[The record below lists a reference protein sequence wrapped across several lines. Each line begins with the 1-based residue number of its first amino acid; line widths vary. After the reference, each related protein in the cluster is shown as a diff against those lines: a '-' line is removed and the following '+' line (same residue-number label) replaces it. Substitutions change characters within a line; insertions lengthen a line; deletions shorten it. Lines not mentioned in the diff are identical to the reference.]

1 MRSYDSWR
9 DLAPVLKSSGRIWLY
24 MAEFGV
30 LAAVSLS
37 DLPLVLK
44 IVCWAIGALVLGVF
58 GKVTYSL
65 GRRLETEEA
74 LPILER
80 DRRAPVIYLRS
91 FTADRSSIQ
100 GDLPAQGADT
110 DEDLYASLLGDLGP
124 MITVGRP
131 GEPVPPIGVPRL
143 YVQDEH
149 WVKCVTEFM
158 QKSRL
163 IILQY
168 GMSAGLRTELDIAF
182 TLDPRRVLLSF
193 PGEAQWEHFRAARS
207 LPATDKPVALL
218 GFRDGWTPR
227 VVAVHEQM
235 DFGNPYHGVGKFAAD
250 VPPAD
255 SPQWSWSRAGYWP
268 FAEPRPAP
276 APGAFPWS
284 AGTPGSGRGRSLL

>member
-24 MAEFGV
+24 MANFGV
-30 LAAVSLS
+30 AVAVYLS
-37 DLPLVLK
+37 DLPIVLK
-44 IVCWAIGALVLGVF
+44 IVLWAAGTVVLGVL

-74 LPILER
+74 LPLLER
-80 DRRAPVIYLRS
+80 DSRAPLIYLRS

-100 GDLPAQGADT
+100 GDLPAPGSDS
-110 DEDLYASLLGDLGP
+110 DEDLCASLLADLGS
-124 MITVGRP
+124 MIAVGRP

-143 YVQDEH
+143 YVKDEY

-163 IILQY
+163 TVIQY
-168 GMSAGLRTELDIAF
+168 GVSPGLRTELGIAF
-182 TLDPRRVLLSF
+182 GLDPRRVLLRF
-193 PGEAQWEHFRAARS
+193 PGEADWEHFRAARG

-218 GFRDGWTPR
+218 GFREGWEPR
-227 VVAVHEQM
+227 LVAMHENT
-235 DFGNPYHGVGKFAAD
+235 DFGNPYRGVDQFVAD

-255 SPQWSWSRAGYWP
+255 PPQWSWSRTGYWP
-268 FAEPRPAP
+268 FAEPRP
-276 APGAFPWS
+276 
-284 AGTPGSGRGRSLL
+284 TPGTLPLSLGTARTGRGPSLL